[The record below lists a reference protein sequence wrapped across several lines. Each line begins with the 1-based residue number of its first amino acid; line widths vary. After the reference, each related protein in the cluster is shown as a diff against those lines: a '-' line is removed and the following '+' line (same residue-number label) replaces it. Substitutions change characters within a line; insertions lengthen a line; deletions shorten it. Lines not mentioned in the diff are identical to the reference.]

1 MREGALEVGRGPEHK
16 ALYIIEESLDFYL
29 LCDGKPLKN
38 LGERDDMLRFACWKG
53 PIGSSVTIDWNGRG

>member
-1 MREGALEVGRGPEHK
+1 MREGALEDGRGPEHK

-38 LGERDDMLRFACWKG
+38 LG
-53 PIGSSVTIDWNGRG
+53 